1 MWYNQH
7 MFFFRILRRFIPSCS
22 VAWFAALLG
31 VMLLAITTV
40 VPEPAFATDVKNVDI
55 AIRNHDLFVTTG
67 VLYDDDFLNDM
78 KQGLSKEL
86 AFAFELYSIRQFFPD
101 EYILGKKITV
111 SLKNDPIKREFVARI
126 IDGNAT
132 TEKRFK
138 DTESMTAWALL
149 SRTVKV
155 VNLKELDPATYYV
168 KVSVESR
175 IRKLPPV
182 IKILLFFIPETEFSV
197 WRYSQTFT
205 LPLET
210 R

>member
-1 MWYNQH
+1 
-7 MFFFRILRRFIPSCS
+7 MFFFMLLTRLIHKSS
-22 VAWFAALLG
+22 VARYAALVG
-31 VMLLAITTV
+31 AMLLAITAL
-40 VPEPAFATDVKNVDI
+40 EPASACAADIKNVDI

-86 AFAFELYSIRQFFPD
+86 VFAFELYSIRQFFPD
-101 EYILGKKITV
+101 EYVLGKKITV

-126 IDGNAT
+126 MNGTAT

-168 KVSVESR
+168 KVSFESR

-197 WRYSQTFT
+197 WRYSETFT
-205 LPLET
+205 LPLLAK
-210 R
+210 

>member
-1 MWYNQH
+1 ML
-7 MFFFRILRRFIPSCS
+7 FFRILTRFIPNSS
-22 VAWFAALLG
+22 VAWCAALLG
-31 VMLLAITTV
+31 AMLLAITTV
-40 VPEPAFATDVKNVDI
+40 GPEPAFATDIKNVDI

-86 AFAFELYSIRQFFPD
+86 VFAFELYSIRQFFPD

-126 IDGNAT
+126 VDGTTT

>member
-1 MWYNQH
+1 
-7 MFFFRILRRFIPSCS
+7 MFFFRILTQFIRSSS
-22 VAWFAALLG
+22 VARRAALLG
-31 VMLLAITTV
+31 AMLLAITTV
-40 VPEPAFATDVKNVDI
+40 GLEPAFATDIKNVDI

-86 AFAFELYSIRQFFPD
+86 VFAFELYSIRQFFPD

-126 IDGNAT
+126 MDGTAT

>member
-1 MWYNQH
+1 
-7 MFFFRILRRFIPSCS
+7 MFFFRILTFFITRSPVARR
-22 VAWFAALLG
+22 AALFGALF
-31 VMLLAITTV
+31 LATAAV
-40 VPEPAFATDVKNVDI
+40 GPELAFATDIKNVDI

-86 AFAFELYSIRQFFPD
+86 VFAFELYSIRQFFPD

-126 IDGNAT
+126 MDGTAT